1 MKISREFPGGPVVR
15 AFSAEGSIPGQGTKT
30 LQATMGPKKNRKR
43 KETNQIGRVR
53 VINEQSMY
61 LINLQ
66 MPLVETSNM
75 S

>member
-1 MKISREFPGGPVVR
+1 MVR
-15 AFSAEGSIPGQGTKT
+15 TFSAEGSIPGHGTKT
-30 LQATMGPKKNRKR
+30 LQATMGPKKRKK
-43 KETNQIGRVR
+43 KETNQIRPVR
-53 VINEQSMY
+53 VINEQSVY